1 MTPPEGNDWKDL
13 EVAWKAA
20 GEDVTL
26 SEAALHRRQHRQ
38 RALLAAQNA
47 LEIASFVLAA
57 LVALWLQRQ
66 PFSRHLGVL
75 LVGWLILQSTI
86 VLYLRR
92 RQHATDTASVLD
104 GLDASIEQDDR
115 LVRSLRL
122 GGVMS
127 MFALAAIILATAH
140 QFFTD
145 PRSLAPAPM
154 LAIGV
159 FVIYVFFSQVVIVLW
174 ARRVRMRRQKLDDI
188 RRAMAAPERSDG
200 SS

>member
-20 GEDVTL
+20 GEDVKL

-38 RALLAAQNA
+38 RALLAVQNA

-75 LVGWLILQSTI
+75 LVGWLILQSTL

-122 GGVMS
+122 GGLS
-127 MFALAAIILATAH
+127 MFALAAIILATARV
-140 QFFTD
+140 FFTD

-154 LAIGV
+154 LAIGL
-159 FVIYVFFSQVVIVLW
+159 FVIYVFASQVAILLW
-174 ARRVRMRRQKLDDI
+174 ARRVRIRREKLDDI